1 MQKITAR
8 YDIYRPLVRCI
19 MDLIKVI
26 WAVVIMKNDNTV
38 IEFPKNAISGK
49 AIQEEKIVSAFG
61 RVLFFVMGIFVS
73 RGYILSDYSP
83 FAAALI
89 ASVPRG
95 YILSALSGTCI
106 GYILPAH
113 MTGSMRYVS
122 TMIAV
127 AAIRWTLL
135 DVKPIKKYDLFQP
148 LISFIPM
155 LATGLALN
163 SVDGF
168 SVNAVGISIA
178 ESVLTFI
185 STYFFAGAFK
195 ILTRDRW
202 STFSKKDIVCM
213 ILTYCIAILSLAN
226 VKVMSTI
233 SLGRILA
240 ITSILICAY
249 VGSIFGGSVMGG
261 MSGAIFSLTSTGAG
275 YLSGVL
281 TLGGILSGVFSVYG
295 RVAVAGSFIFVNL
308 AVAFMDIQN
317 VYNISLIYEV
327 MIATILFS
335 IVPQKFLNFISR
347 LFKSQVPN
355 SKLLDG
361 IRKSSVIR
369 FRLIGKALSS
379 VRDSIDEVSQKLAKL
394 KCKDKVSIVDR
405 VVLSVCKNCARREL
419 CFGKEKVYSWD
430 QLMFAINECLQSDIV
445 DAEND
450 FIQECQHSKA
460 MKEKIISECEVYKMN
475 QSSVVRANEV
485 KDIVS
490 SQILGM
496 GEIFSDFSD
505 ECDAYE
511 CFDMEVSGKVT
522 EIFHSKGIVVMD
534 AVCRLDRDGHMCIEV
549 ETAYANPSVFKS
561 NKFIAR
567 LNRVIGREF
576 DIPSVAIVGDRC
588 LVRFH
593 ERTRYVVEVGTAQH
607 VCHNGTLCGDC
618 YEYFEDGVGK
628 VVVILSDGMG
638 TGGRAAVDGTMAA
651 DILSKLIKAGMSFK
665 SALKIVNS
673 ALLVK
678 SSDESLAAIDV
689 VCIDLFTGEAD
700 FIKAGAPV
708 SFVCREQN
716 VVSVDAKSLPVGI
729 LSDIRFSSNKVQL
742 CDGDLLLIMS
752 DGALISGEDILKEK
766 FSEYEPSKKSCQ
778 EFTEDLL
785 DMIIANADSDFDDD
799 ISLIML
805 RVKRGD

>member
-1 MQKITAR
+1 MEN
-8 YDIYRPLVRCI
+8 
-19 MDLIKVI
+19 
-26 WAVVIMKNDNTV
+26 NDTV
-38 IEFPKNAISGK
+38 IEFPKNAITGK
-49 AIQEEKIVSAFG
+49 AIKEEKMVGALWK
-61 RVLFFVMGIFVS
+61 VLFFVVGIFVS
-73 RGYILSDYSP
+73 RGYILNDYSP

-89 ASVPRG
+89 ASVPRE
-95 YILSALSGTCI
+95 YIFSTLSGTCI

-127 AAIRWTLL
+127 AAIRWILL

-168 SVNAVGISIA
+168 AMSAVGTSIA

-185 STYFFAGAFK
+185 STYFFAGTFK
-195 ILTRDRW
+195 ILARDRW
-202 STFSKKDIVCM
+202 SEFSKKDIVCM
-213 ILTYCIAILSLAN
+213 ILTYCIVILSLAD

-233 SLGRILA
+233 SIGKILS

-249 VGSIFGGSVMGG
+249 VGSIFGGSIMGG
-261 MSGAIFSLTSTGAG
+261 MSGAIFSLTSTGTG

-295 RVAVAGSFIFVNL
+295 KVAVAGSFIFVNL
-308 AVAFMDIQN
+308 AIAFMDIQN
-317 VYNISLIYEV
+317 VSNISLIYEV
-327 MIATILFS
+327 MIATILFA
-335 IVPQKFLNFISR
+335 IIPQKFLNFVSR
-347 LFKSQVPN
+347 MFKLQVPN
-355 SKLLDG
+355 SKLIDG
-361 IRKSSVIR
+361 IRKSTVIR

-379 VRDSIDEVSQKLAKL
+379 VRDSIDEVSQRLAKL
-394 KCKDKVSIVDR
+394 KCKDKMSIADS
-405 VVLSVCKNCARREL
+405 VVLSVCKNCAKREM
-419 CFGKEKVYSWD
+419 CFGKEKAYSWD
-430 QLMFAINECLQSDIV
+430 QLMSVINGCLQSDVV
-445 DAEND
+445 DTEND
-450 FIQECQHSKA
+450 FIQKCQHLKA
-460 MKEKIISECEVYKMN
+460 MQEKIISECEVYKMN

-561 NKFIAR
+561 NKFISR
-567 LNRVIGREF
+567 MNRIIGKDF
-576 DIPSVAIVGDRC
+576 AVPSVTIVSDRC

-593 ERTRYVVEVGTAQH
+593 ERTRYEVEVGTAQH

-618 YEYFEDGVGK
+618 YEYFEDGSGK
-628 VVVILSDGMG
+628 IVIILSDGMG
-638 TGGRAAVDGTMAA
+638 TGGRAAVDGTMAS

-689 VCIDLFTGEAD
+689 VCVDLFTGEAD

-708 SFVCREQN
+708 SFVCRERK

-742 CDGDLLLIMS
+742 RDEDLLLIMS
-752 DGALISGEDILKEK
+752 DGALISEENFLKEK
-766 FSEYEPSKKSCQ
+766 FSEYDPAQKSCQ

-785 DMIIANADSDFDDD
+785 DTIIANASDDFDDD
-799 ISLIML
+799 ISLIMV